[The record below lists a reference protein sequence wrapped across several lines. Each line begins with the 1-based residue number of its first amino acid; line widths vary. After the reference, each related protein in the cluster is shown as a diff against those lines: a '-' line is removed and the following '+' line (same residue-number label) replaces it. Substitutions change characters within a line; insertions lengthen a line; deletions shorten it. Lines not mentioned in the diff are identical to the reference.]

1 MEPYVSLVGES
12 IRHLTPGGAACR
24 LGCRSPCS
32 KEQANFVPSDTSN
45 VISNLSSNWIESGTV
60 LAMARPAE
68 PFMSGLIRE
77 FGRNGIRSVFNLQMH
92 GEHEYCGKLVDGF
105 TYRPETLMAAGI
117 SYYNFPTDDF
127 GIWPVDHLLNI
138 VKVVSFAAAEGGV
151 AIHCHAG
158 LGRTGVIAACWLTFD
173 RGLKAEEAIVQ
184 VRKTRK
190 GAIQTRQQLA
200 SVANFESV
208 LRQLRLWPNSS
219 TSLEHIHRCYVKSYN
234 KHEFGKNPEA
244 PPLLLKIKKIVLE
257 KAFNPAETEPNDNEQ
272 TIDRVKNGAWTFLH
286 LLNRKS
292 LADLLL
298 CWLEG
303 FPLALLSDSRSE
315 SNVGLPLTTAR
326 TASDIFT
333 LLHVSNSA
341 IVRALFRS
349 DAVNSEFVQCLAN

>member
-32 KEQANFVPSDTSN
+32 KEQANFVPSDASN

-68 PFMSGLIRE
+68 PFMSGLIGE
-77 FGRNGIRSVFNLQMH
+77 FSRNGIRSVFNLQMH

-184 VRKTRK
+184 
-190 GAIQTRQQLA
+190 RQEPR
-200 SVANFESV
+200 S
-208 LRQLRLWPNSS
+208 SS
-219 TSLEHIHRCYVKSYN
+219 TPTQN
-234 KHEFGKNPEA
+234 
-244 PPLLLKIKKIVLE
+244 
-257 KAFNPAETEPNDNEQ
+257 
-272 TIDRVKNGAWTFLH
+272 
-286 LLNRKS
+286 
-292 LADLLL
+292 
-298 CWLEG
+298 
-303 FPLALLSDSRSE
+303 
-315 SNVGLPLTTAR
+315 
-326 TASDIFT
+326 
-333 LLHVSNSA
+333 
-341 IVRALFRS
+341 
-349 DAVNSEFVQCLAN
+349 